1 VSKIELFD
9 EIEERYVETNGI
21 KLHTVLIGEGEPIL
35 FMHGFPDFW
44 YGWKN
49 VILGLKDE
57 YKLIL
62 PDTRGIN
69 LSDKPEK
76 VEDYYPKTL
85 IDDIKGLSEALD
97 LGKFTLVGH
106 DWGGSLSYG
115 FATLYPELLKG
126 LVTLNCPH
134 PALTSKKIQ
143 KSSKE
148 MRKTMKYQL
157 DAMKSDQLEV
167 MKRDNFAA
175 LRALVFKGKDKFDQE
190 KYIEAW
196 SQPGSLKYGLMYYT
210 AAYKYTRAGNSVENW
225 VSKIDVPT
233 LVIWGMRD
241 RHLDPVILE
250 GLEEY
255 VKDLKIVRSEKGG
268 HFVMD
273 DSPDLVVSEIKKFV
287 KR

>member
-1 VSKIELFD
+1 M
-9 EIEERYVETNGI
+9 EIFEEMEERYIETNGI
-21 KLHTVLIGEGEPIL
+21 KLHTVIIGKGEPIL

-57 YKLIL
+57 FKLIL

-69 LSDKPEK
+69 LSDKPER
-76 VEDYYPKTL
+76 VENYYPKTL
-85 IDDIKGLSEALD
+85 IDDIKGLSEALG

-126 LVTLNCPH
+126 LVTMNCPH

-143 KSSKE
+143 KSQKK

-157 DAMKSDQLEV
+157 DALKPDRLEE
-167 MKRDNFAA
+167 MTRNNFAG
-175 LRALVFKGKDKFDQE
+175 LKPLVFKNKDEFDQE

-233 LVIWGMRD
+233 LVIWGMKD
-241 RHLDPVILE
+241 QHLDPVILE
-250 GLEEY
+250 GLDEY
-255 VKDLKIVRSEKGG
+255 VKDLKIVRSENGG

-273 DSPDLVVSEIKKFV
+273 DTPDLVVSEIRKFL

>member
-1 VSKIELFD
+1 V
-9 EIEERYVETNGI
+9 EIFEEMEERYIETNGI
-21 KLHTVLIGEGEPIL
+21 KLHTVIIGEGEPIL

-57 YKLIL
+57 FKLIL

-97 LGKFTLVGH
+97 LGKFTLIGH

-143 KSSKE
+143 NSSKE

-157 DAMKSDQLEV
+157 DTMKSDRLEM

-175 LRALVFKGKDKFDQE
+175 LRALVFKRKDKFDQE

-210 AAYKYTRAGNSVENW
+210 AAYKYTRAGNSVEDW

-233 LVIWGMRD
+233 LVIWGMKD
-241 RHLDPVILE
+241 QHLDPVILE
-250 GLEEY
+250 GLDEY
-255 VKDLKIVRSEKGG
+255 VKDLKIVRSENGG

-273 DSPDLVVSEIKKFV
+273 DDPNLVVSEIRKFV
-287 KR
+287 NR

>member
-1 VSKIELFD
+1 M
-9 EIEERYVETNGI
+9 EIFEEMEERYIETNGI
-21 KLHTVLIGEGEPIL
+21 KLHTVIIGEGEPIL
-35 FMHGFPDFW
+35 LMHGFPDFW

-57 YKLIL
+57 FKLIL

-69 LSDKPEK
+69 LSDKPEG
-76 VEDYYPKTL
+76 VESYYPITL

-126 LVTLNCPH
+126 LVTMNCPH

-143 KSSKE
+143 NSSKE

-157 DAMKSDQLEV
+157 DAMKSDRLEE

-175 LRALVFKGKDKFDQE
+175 MRTLVFKGKDEFDQE

-210 AAYKYTRAGNSVENW
+210 AAYKYTKAGNSVENW
-225 VSKIDVPT
+225 VSNIDVPT
-233 LVIWGMRD
+233 LVIWGMKD
-241 RHLDPVILE
+241 QHLDPVILE

-255 VKDLKIVRSEKGG
+255 VKDLKIVRSENGG
-268 HFVMD
+268 HFAMD
-273 DSPDLVVSEIKKFV
+273 DSPDLVVSEIRKFAN
-287 KR
+287 R

>member
-1 VSKIELFD
+1 M
-9 EIEERYVETNGI
+9 EIFEEMEERYIETNGI
-21 KLHTVLIGEGEPIL
+21 KLHTVIIGEGEPIL
-35 FMHGFPDFW
+35 LMHGFPDFW

-69 LSDKPEK
+69 LSDKPEG
-76 VEDYYPKTL
+76 VESYYPITL
-85 IDDIKGLSEALD
+85 IDDIKGLAEALD

-106 DWGGSLSYG
+106 DWGGSLAYG

-126 LVTLNCPH
+126 LVTMNCPH

-143 KSSKE
+143 QSSKE

-157 DAMKSDQLEV
+157 DALKSDRLQE
-167 MKRDNFAA
+167 MTSNNFAG
-175 LRALVFKGKDKFDQE
+175 LRALVFKGKDEFDQE
-190 KYIEAW
+190 KYIESW

-210 AAYKYTRAGNSVENW
+210 AAYKYTRAGNSVEDW

-233 LVIWGMRD
+233 LVVWGMKD
-241 RHLDPVILE
+241 QHLDPVILE
-250 GLEEY
+250 GLDEY
-255 VKDLKIVRSEKGG
+255 VKDLKIVRSEKGS

-273 DSPDLVVSEIKKFV
+273 TDPETVVSSIREFV
-287 KR
+287 NR

>member
-1 VSKIELFD
+1 VEIFD
-9 EIEERYVETNGI
+9 EIEERYIETNGI
-21 KLHTVLIGEGEPIL
+21 KLHTVIIGEGEPIL

-49 VILGLKDE
+49 LILGLKDE

-69 LSDKPEK
+69 LSDKPEGI
-76 VEDYYPKTL
+76 DNYYPKTL
-85 IDDIKGLSEALD
+85 IDDIKGLSEALN
-97 LGKFTLVGH
+97 LGRFTLVGH
-106 DWGGSLSYG
+106 DWGGSLAFG

-126 LVTLNCPH
+126 LVTMNCPH
-134 PALTSKKIQ
+134 PALTSRKIQ
-143 KSSKE
+143 QSQKK
-148 MRKTMKYQL
+148 MRKTMNYQL
-157 DAMKSDQLEV
+157 DALKPGRLGQMTSN
-167 MKRDNFAA
+167 NFAG

-196 SQPGSLKYGLMYYT
+196 SQPGSLNNGLNYYR
-210 AAYKYTRAGNSVENW
+210 AAYKYTKEGNSVENW

-233 LVIWGMRD
+233 LIIWGMKD
-241 RHLDPVILE
+241 AFLKPVILE
-250 GLEEY
+250 GLEDY
-255 VKDLKIVRSEKGG
+255 IKDLKIVRIEKGS

-273 DSPDLVVSEIKKFV
+273 DDPELVVKSIREFV